1 MPDPLKRLAIAAVA
15 SAAGIALLAVA
26 ATIAWRELNTPLP
39 LPEPAVLFE
48 VHGGMPLE
56 TVTRR
61 LAERELLP
69 APGLLDWYARLRG
82 DATRIRAGEYELVAG
97 LTPVALLD
105 KFVEG
110 DVYLHRFAIVEGWR
124 FSELAAA
131 LRAHPAI
138 ESEMLDETEVMNAL
152 GQPGVHPEGQF
163 LPDTYSFPKGTAAI
177 ELLGW
182 AHEALHFRLDAA
194 WSVRGAELQLANA
207 DEALILASIIEKE
220 TALESERA
228 LISGVF
234 HRRLERGMRLQTDPT
249 VIYGLGPDFD
259 GNLTRL
265 DLNRDTPYNT
275 YTRNGLPPTPIALP
289 SGPAID
295 AAVAP
300 AAGATLFFVA
310 TGAPDGSHYFSATL
324 EEHERAV
331 ERYLETLRNR

>member
-15 SAAGIALLAVA
+15 SAAGIALLAA
-26 ATIAWRELNTPLP
+26 AVTIAWRELNTPLP

-82 DATRIRAGEYELVAG
+82 DATRIHAGEYELVAG

-131 LRAHPAI
+131 LGAHPAI
-138 ESEMLDETEVMNAL
+138 ESEILDETEVMPAL

-182 AHEALHFRLDAA
+182 AHEALHSRLDAA
-194 WSVRGAELQLANA
+194 WSVRGAEVQLANA
-207 DEALILASIIEKE
+207 YEALILASIIEKE

-234 HRRLERGMRLQTDPT
+234 NRRLERGMRLQTDPT
-249 VIYGLGPDFD
+249 VIYGLGSDFD

-300 AAGATLFFVA
+300 TAGETLYFVA

-331 ERYLETLRNR
+331 DRYLETLRNR